1 MILTPCVIHVYYNLE
16 YVSFRYVCLLESIFA
31 DIDVIQKLSARLHE
45 LKVQ

>member
-1 MILTPCVIHVYYNLE
+1 MILTPRYYNLE